1 MDCGTPKQISSVAIL
16 IVIVLMSTNTA
27 ISCNRKREVSNVVT
41 FLYGRYVNIPQCD
54 AVISRGRLY
63 HEVDSSVLEKGK
75 PLLVYY
81 KELSGCSLCE
91 IGHLYE
97 LARLPADSTYSVL
110 VIIKP
115 AQDAGKVIETVQLQQ
130 HAFPVLIDLNGAFL
144 ESNPFLPQNPK
155 YHTLLLNHE
164 KQVILVGDPLY
175 NEKMMSVFNDARQ
188 SFK

>member
-1 MDCGTPKQISSVAIL
+1 M
-16 IVIVLMSTNTA
+16 IVIVLVSTNTT
-27 ISCNRKREVSNVVT
+27 ISCNRNREASEIVT
-41 FLYGRYVNIPQCD
+41 SLYGRDVNIPQSD
-54 AVISRGRLY
+54 AVICKGRLY

-75 PLLVYY
+75 LLLVYY

-110 VIIKP
+110 VIVKP
-115 AQDAGKVIETVQLQQ
+115 SQDAGKVIETVQLQQ
-130 HAFPVLIDLNGAFL
+130 HAFPVLIDLNGAFH
-144 ESNPFLPQNPK
+144 ESNPFLPRNPK

-175 NEKMMSVFNDARQ
+175 NEKMMSVFNDVLQ